1 MTANLNEILRIRSLL
16 SERNMSRVFTA
27 FAWMLTLSTPPLVA
41 SDVCL
46 INDSDRIAHF
56 TVVAGTVRFE
66 KQLEPQTHEFI
77 SLAATQDD
85 QVVIVQATDKHGSND
100 AAPKMKVVGT
110 KVLTDQEKERWNFC
124 CVRGTADTGIEMD
137 LLGFV
142 CLDVVPLSYDP
153 KATENF
159 PEVKSKLLHSLRT
172 TKSIN
177 PESPVH
183 LRKAIWLAPQPAE

>member
-1 MTANLNEILRIRSLL
+1 MH
-16 SERNMSRVFTA
+16 RVFTA
-27 FAWMLTLSTPPLVA
+27 FAWMLTLSTSPLVA

-46 INDSDRIAHF
+46 INDSDRVAHF

-66 KQLEPQTHEFI
+66 KQLKPQTHEFV

-85 QVVIVQATDKHGSND
+85 QVVIVQTAENNGPNE

-110 KVLTDQEKERWNFC
+110 KVLTDKEKDRWNFC
-124 CVRGTADTGIEMD
+124 YVRGAADTGIEMD
-137 LLGFV
+137 MLGFV
-142 CLDVVPLSYDP
+142 CLDVVPLTYDP

-159 PEVKSKLLHSLRT
+159 PEVKSKLLQSLKT
-172 TKSIN
+172 TENIN